1 MQMGT
6 SIANGVM
13 SSKSAK
19 RAKELQDKYI
29 AKKRRD
35 NEETYMRKYNES
47 ALDRAENQ
55 LAATRLAEAIKE
67 RNQQVAGRGAIMG
80 NSEEAVMA
88 QQAQNAKVQAD
99 MFAEQAAKQ
108 DERKDNAEKEYI
120 TRRDALD
127 EAQMTGDVNYENQRG
142 QAINT
147 AMQGAMN
154 AASTIA
160 SSLDSIEPKKDVNT
174 TPNAVTTGIGNDSV
188 QRGIESNFMKNQQNE
203 LAKAKANLN
212 NYSA

>member
-160 SSLDSIEPKKDVNT
+160 SSLDSIEPKKANT
-174 TPNAVTTGIGNDSV
+174 TPNAVATGIGNDSV
-188 QRGIESNFMKNQQNE
+188 QRGIESK
-203 LAKAKANLN
+203 
-212 NYSA
+212 